1 MHAAQSLNQ
10 DSIVT
15 RILLGSDSSLQTA
28 MVSAD
33 LLSIHFSR
41 IEALVDAA
49 DDVADLAR
57 LGCRTLC
64 DALAECREHAR
75 SENVIGVLDC
85 LSRAVSAHRTA
96 KSLLLGI
103 VELGDTDVAELAQL
117 GVNLAMSVLDD
128 LGA

>member
-10 DSIVT
+10 NSIVT
-15 RILLGSDSSLQTA
+15 RILLGTDSSLQTA

-41 IEALVDAA
+41 IEALVVAA
-49 DDVADLAR
+49 GDVAHLAR

-64 DALAECREHAR
+64 DALVECHEHAN
-75 SENVIGVLDC
+75 SGDVIGVVDC
-85 LSRAVSAHRTA
+85 LSRAISVHRIA

-103 VELGDTDVAELAQL
+103 VELGDSAVAELARLESRSLRQC
-117 GVNLAMSVLDD
+117 
-128 LGA
+128 